1 MSNEF
6 VFQDLPQDALEKINC
21 ENIKSRVFCGIL
33 YFDDESQNFA
43 ISCLATNKYNS
54 VAIVH
59 DACFNED
66 GEKKKNHLHFIIR
79 FANPRYR
86 FSVAEELKIKPNYIQ
101 SCSSFNSYCAY
112 MVHLD
117 EPFKTQYLP
126 ELAYGNL
133 FNVFLKALNRVDDE
147 SIKVIKILN
156 YINDSDLRT
165 PFKDYLKWVCDNGLY
180 DIYRRSYTMFR
191 DIIFQKERWI

>member
-1 MSNEF
+1 MNEEF
-6 VFQDLPQDALEKINC
+6 KIQELAQEDIENVTC
-21 ENIKSRVFCGIL
+21 ENCKSRVFCGIL
-33 YFDDESQNFA
+33 YFDDESQEFA
-43 ISCLATNKYNS
+43 IQCLAGNKYNS
-54 VAIVH
+54 IAIVH
-59 DACFNED
+59 DGCYTET
-66 GEKKKNHLHFIIR
+66 GEHKKNHLHFIIR

-126 ELAYGNL
+126 ELAYGPL
-133 FNVFLKALNRVDDE
+133 FNAFLKALNRVDDE
-147 SIKVIKILN
+147 SIKVMKILN

-180 DIYRRSYTMFR
+180 DTYRRSYTMFR
-191 DIIFQKERWI
+191 DIINQREGRL